1 MGAISPRKDQDSYKS
16 LTGRGVTT
24 IKNEVLDFIDR
35 GPLGEFEY
43 FIATTY
49 VKKLRPIFTI
59 VWLLINIAVST
70 HCAVIRTQYHYNFLF
85 R

>member
-1 MGAISPRKDQDSYKS
+1 MSAISPRQKGDGFQDSNKS

-59 VWLLINIAVST
+59 VWVINQ
-70 HCAVIRTQYHYNFLF
+70 HRC
-85 R
+85 